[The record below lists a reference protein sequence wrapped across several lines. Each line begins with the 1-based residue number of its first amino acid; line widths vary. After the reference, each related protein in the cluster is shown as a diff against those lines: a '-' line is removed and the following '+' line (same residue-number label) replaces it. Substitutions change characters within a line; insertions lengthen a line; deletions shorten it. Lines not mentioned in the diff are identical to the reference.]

1 MRKCT
6 KRWLLPVFAAAMTLS
21 AGFSS
26 LAEETVKVTVPN
38 VKGGYLEVSYEK
50 DGCTFY
56 LPVGETVAVPKGTE
70 LAVNAVGVQ
79 SITSDEEWI
88 DSVPQSVTINGA
100 ALEEWSP
107 TADTDLK
114 FDAVFKGK
122 LSDTYDT
129 AEYGLEAIRISFNSA
144 ENVQPPLTEP
154 VCVVVNFVSSA
165 DERMLIPV
173 YSTSS
178 PSFCRHSSCAISSS

>member
-1 MRKCT
+1 M
-6 KRWLLPVFAAAMTLS
+6 
-21 AGFSS
+21 
-26 LAEETVKVTVPN
+26 
-38 VKGGYLEVSYEK
+38 
-50 DGCTFY
+50 
-56 LPVGETVAVPKGTE
+56 GETVAVPKGTE

-129 AEYGLEAIRISFNSA
+129 AEYGLEAASEDEGEYGFQLSPKLYMAHGNGDYSKITGFLDPEDVKDIS
-144 ENVQPPLTEP
+144 
-154 VCVVVNFVSSA
+154 
-165 DERMLIPV
+165 
-173 YSTSS
+173 
-178 PSFCRHSSCAISSS
+178 

>member
-122 LSDTYDT
+122 LSDT
-129 AEYGLEAIRISFNSA
+129 
-144 ENVQPPLTEP
+144 
-154 VCVVVNFVSSA
+154 
-165 DERMLIPV
+165 
-173 YSTSS
+173 
-178 PSFCRHSSCAISSS
+178 

>member
-100 ALEEWSP
+100 ALETWFP

-129 AEYGLEAIRISFNSA
+129 AEISLILQA
-144 ENVQPPLTEP
+144 
-154 VCVVVNFVSSA
+154 VVVSSFFA
-165 DERMLIPV
+165 FSSLALLIYSVMLQPYLCLNILER
-173 YSTSS
+173 
-178 PSFCRHSSCAISSS
+178 

>member
-79 SITSDEEWI
+79 DVYKRQDFRCSI
-88 DSVPQSVTINGA
+88 
-100 ALEEWSP
+100 
-107 TADTDLK
+107 
-114 FDAVFKGK
+114 
-122 LSDTYDT
+122 
-129 AEYGLEAIRISFNSA
+129 
-144 ENVQPPLTEP
+144 
-154 VCVVVNFVSSA
+154 
-165 DERMLIPV
+165 
-173 YSTSS
+173 
-178 PSFCRHSSCAISSS
+178 

>member
-100 ALEEWSP
+100 ALETWFP

-129 AEYGLEAIRISFNSA
+129 AEYGLEAASEDEGGIRIPAF
-144 ENVQPPLTEP
+144 TEAVHGSWKWRLQQNYRFSGSGGCEGHP
-154 VCVVVNFVSSA
+154 ADFV
-165 DERMLIPV
+165 
-173 YSTSS
+173 
-178 PSFCRHSSCAISSS
+178 